1 MVHRHIAPLKAG
13 LAIILAACALGVPI
27 ATAIAQGD
35 SIRLTQTAEYNL
47 GVDCPV
53 AAALDPAGSTL
64 WVLVDDCFQYGY
76 VLHAYDI
83 ATGTRVNV
91 DDHRAALSALDGV
104 FIDHFIMPLGFTP
117 AGDLSIRYYDSD
129 GAHSKNLLI
138 PPASG
143 GEAVV
148 QTSATFDALLA
159 AYSDYPEFSVYSP
172 DHRRVVAFGAASL
185 HILDVE
191 AETEIAQIP
200 VEGGTDYVYASFS
213 ADGERLY
220 VIRIND
226 PDSATDLSSTLLI
239 YSLPDG
245 ELLRQHA
252 LPSSAVWLSPDET
265 RAAVQ
270 LFSTNIGEQSDLI
283 IMALDSGLTSA
294 ASSLLEDPTPVISCL
309 NDGRNVSGLG
319 YVSSGYLSLSSLDWL
334 PDGSGLVLTLSA
346 MGEGS
351 QSASSFCSFN
361 YSRLRTYT
369 VSGAGN

>member
-1 MVHRHIAPLKAG
+1 MVHKHPVPWQAG
-13 LAIILAACALGVPI
+13 LAVFLAACALGTPI
-27 ATAIAQGD
+27 ATVIAQD
-35 SIRLTQTAEYNL
+35 NSIRLTQTAEYNL
-47 GVDCPV
+47 GIDCPV
-53 AAALDPAGSTL
+53 AAALDPTGTTL
-64 WVLVDDCFQYGY
+64 WVLVDNCFQYGY

-83 ATGTRVNV
+83 ATGMRVNT
-91 DDHRAALSALDGV
+91 DDHLAALSALNGV
-104 FIDHFIMPLGFTP
+104 YIDQFITPLGFTP
-117 AGDLSIRYYDSD
+117 AGDLSIRYYASD
-129 GAHSKNLLI
+129 EAHSQNLLI
-138 PPASG
+138 PLASG
-143 GEAVV
+143 GEPVIR
-148 QTSATFDALLA
+148 TSATFDTLLA
-159 AYSDYPEFSVYSP
+159 AYSEYPEYSVYSP
-172 DHRRVVAFGAASL
+172 DHTRIVVFGAASL
-185 HILDVE
+185 HVLDVE
-191 AETEIAQIP
+191 AESEIAEIP
-200 VEGGTDYVYASFS
+200 VEGSTDYVLASFS

-245 ELLRQHA
+245 RLLRQYT

-283 IMALDSGLTSA
+283 VMELDSGLTSA
-294 ASSLLEDPTPVISCL
+294 ASSLLEDPTPVITCL
-309 NDGRNVSGLG
+309 NDGRNVSDLG

-334 PDGSGLVLTLSA
+334 PDGSGLVLTLST

-351 QSASSFCSFN
+351 QSATSFCSFN